1 MLVKLEYLNKIKK
14 RIIELF
20 GNKNDDELF
29 ICLLIFSLFLSGS
42 ILSIKIIFIYKYNYL
57 GNYFNIIE

>member
-20 GNKNDDELF
+20 WNKNDDELF
-29 ICLLIFSLFLSGS
+29 ICLLIFSPFLSSS
-42 ILSIKIIFIYKYNYL
+42 ILCIKIIFIYKYNYL
-57 GNYFNIIE
+57 GNYFNIIK

>member
-29 ICLLIFSLFLSGS
+29 ICLLIFSPFLSNY
-42 ILSIKIIFIYKYNYL
+42 ILCIKIIFIYK
-57 GNYFNIIE
+57 